1 MNALTKH
8 APEKLVREK
17 PRNLK
22 SPWMSTGLKQSLLK
36 SKKLYEQAL
45 IDPQKLPKY
54 KNYMTIL
61 RRCKRKLKL
70 TYYQNKCVKFKKN
83 GKKMWDMINKING
96 KISDKTCII
105 DHLKVNN
112 IKYFTGRDIS
122 NQFANYFAN
131 VGKEFAMK
139 TEPPKVPLKDY
150 LGKMQHNTNTMFFNP
165 ASVEEVSKII
175 NALKPKNSSGYD
187 DISNKLLKLLHPVI
201 IEPFTEIINRSLQ
214 EDSFPDGMK

>member
-1 MNALTKH
+1 
-8 APEKLVREK
+8 
-17 PRNLK
+17 
-22 SPWMSTGLKQSLLK
+22 
-36 SKKLYEQAL
+36 
-45 IDPQKLPKY
+45 
-54 KNYMTIL
+54 
-61 RRCKRKLKL
+61 
-70 TYYQNKCVKFKKN
+70 
-83 GKKMWDMINKING
+83 MWDMINKING

-112 IKYFTGRDIS
+112 IKYFTERDTS
-122 NQFANYFAN
+122 NQFANYFSN

-139 TEPPKVPLKDY
+139 TEPPNVPLKDY

-201 IEPFTEIINRSLQ
+201 IEPLTEIINRSLQ
-214 EDSFPDGMK
+214 EGSFPDGMKRSDTIPLYKSKERCHTTNYLPISLLLTLSKVLEKIVYKRTIKFLDNNNIIYNSQYGFREKPL